1 MPLSRN
7 SFFMATVALLVLG
20 FIALASVVTANI
32 WLVQRTQTFARDA
45 TDLRRLR
52 NAAIEL
58 RSLVQDAEIGQRG
71 YLLTGDERYLTP
83 FEAAIANLDASKQRF
98 LNAAANDPLQQAG
111 VEAPGLI
118 STLQDKMS
126 ELSETIALGR
136 RGEREQALE
145 MVRTDRGKDLM
156 DRART
161 TFQELIGRAEEEL
174 SEIAA
179 VQARSATAL
188 WWVSVIGGFIV
199 IAATLAGIGTI
210 LVYLRQ
216 LAEIRLEIQGL
227 NASLEERVRERTA
240 ELGRANE
247 EIQRFAY
254 IVTHDLRAPLVNIM
268 GFTAELEQGV
278 AAVQHFVGN
287 YHGDTSDTAYQEAA
301 VAAQSDL
308 PEALGFI
315 RSSTRKMDGLI
326 NAILKLSREGRRTL
340 KPERIDLGGLLNAA
354 TAVIAHQVAD
364 ADGEVVTDIQAGAII
379 SDRLSLEQI
388 IGNLLDNAVKY
399 RRTDVPLKVSI
410 RVRMER
416 ANTVSISVEDNG
428 RGIQAQDL
436 ARVFE
441 LFRRS
446 GQQDQPGEGIGLAH
460 VRAMARNLGGDIT
473 LNSEFGK
480 GSLFTLSLPAD
491 LRAVLGSGKA

>member
-1 MPLSRN
+1 MLLSRN
-7 SFFMATVALLVLG
+7 SFFLATVALLALG

-32 WLVQRTQTFARDA
+32 WLVQRTQTFAKDA

-58 RSLVQDAEIGQRG
+58 RTLVQDAEIGQRG
-71 YLLTGDERYLTP
+71 YLLTGEDDYLAP
-83 FEAAIANLDASKQRF
+83 FNTATANLASSKERF
-98 LNAAANDPLQQAG
+98 ERAAANDPLGKA
-111 VEAPGLI
+111 EADAPSLI
-118 STLQDKMS
+118 STLQAKMA
-126 ELSETIALGR
+126 ELGETITLVQ
-136 RGEREQALE
+136 RGERERALE
-145 MVRTDRGKDLM
+145 MVRTDHGKELM
-156 DRART
+156 DRARL
-161 TFQELIGRAEEEL
+161 TFQSLIGRTEDGL
-174 SEIAA
+174 SELAA
-179 VQARSATAL
+179 IQARSAAAL
-188 WWVSVIGGFIV
+188 WWVSVVGGFIV

-216 LAEIRLEIQGL
+216 LAQTRLEIQGL
-227 NASLEERVRERTA
+227 NASLEERVQERTA

-278 AAVQHFVGN
+278 AAVQQFVGN
-287 YHGDTSDTAYQEAA
+287 YRGDTSDAAYQEAA
-301 VAAQSDL
+301 VASQSDL
-308 PEALGFI
+308 PEAVGFI

-340 KPERIDLGGLLNAA
+340 KPERIDLAGLFNAA
-354 TAVIAHQVAD
+354 TSAVAHQVSD
-364 ADGEVVTDIQAGAII
+364 ADGEVLTDIQAGAII
-379 SDRLSLEQI
+379 SDRLSIEQI

-399 RRTDVPLKVSI
+399 RRVGVPLKIMI
-410 RVRMER
+410 RARAER
-416 ANTVSISVEDNG
+416 ANTISISVEDNG
-428 RGIQAQDL
+428 RGIHPQDL
-436 ARVFE
+436 TRVFE

-491 LRAVLGSGKA
+491 LRALLGSDKA